1 MNNIINQIVE
11 VLDRYTHEDF
21 INVDF
26 VVFKSDFQEVATEI
40 AALHPLTKIIEE
52 VERLRDEAQMEKYES
67 GTTLAKVLRDGKI
80 SAFNQVLSLLTQGN
94 YEGIS
99 VEDRLPETDGLY
111 YTFIKTKV
119 SESMGETMFQD
130 GEFMSS
136 FVTHWQPLPSPPKSK

>member
-52 VERLRDEAQMEKYES
+52 VERLTYQEITNLKSEVKAVKEIGEQIGYGHLMSLASALWRKSLKDKGYPES
-67 GTTLAKVLRDGKI
+67 GAFVATILQCVEKEMAKATEAERKMYDG
-80 SAFNQVLSLLTQGN
+80 
-94 YEGIS
+94 
-99 VEDRLPETDGLY
+99 
-111 YTFIKTKV
+111 FIEKW
-119 SESMGETMFQD
+119 S
-130 GEFMSS
+130 
-136 FVTHWQPLPSPPKSK
+136 

>member
-1 MNNIINQIVE
+1 MTQNNLINQIVE

-40 AALHPLTKIIEE
+40 ASLHPLTKIIEE
-52 VERLRDEAQMEKYES
+52 IERLRDEAQLEKYKSE
-67 GTTLAKVLRDGKI
+67 TTLAKVLRDGKI

-99 VEDRLPETDGLY
+99 VSNNKFKCSKCSSDWGEVRATCFNCGHESEDLST
-111 YTFIKTKV
+111 
-119 SESMGETMFQD
+119 
-130 GEFMSS
+130 
-136 FVTHWQPLPSPPKSK
+136 